1 MSGWSAEQ
9 FVFLFYAKPPEPTQT
24 LLNRAGFKSL
34 RSIENGCELE
44 AGLIDRAADSV
55 TEQVT
60 ENAPRPYADNDA
72 LLAELRMFGELL
84 LDGSGQ
90 GRQQAELAWRTIV
103 ARMAATLESQI
114 FIGWIHVAAMF
125 RLGARDQHLLLLA
138 LLNGSDE
145 LFRARMFPSG
155 ALSDA
160 ESRSADRLPAVAEGV
175 PLSAVAK
182 MLGDVRSNLMPDAPL
197 QRYCLIDTSG
207 ANVAAMT
214 GSYQLAQP
222 MLAYLMGLAAPHLHL
237 DGTLLADVVAD
248 CPLDEHLVD
257 EPLKRQLRRFV
268 ENGELQ
274 SMPKCTFVLCF
285 EGADDAMMESL
296 CAATFDLLGYT
307 TARLDARVIRHSY
320 DAAGGR
326 RAGLMKLLRVLCR
339 DAVLC
344 NQLLLLT
351 HTQCLTENGVREPQ
365 LARDPQ
371 ADLLDDVFGLLFETQ
386 RYVGVVNGSARSLA
400 QCAHRFVAHEVV
412 PITLRVDPPG
422 VELRRRAWLKYA
434 ERVDLKLDA
443 GLLERLADS
452 YRFTEER
459 IAIILKEVVSHRWLL
474 GAERDLSNQ
483 LIDACRAEAEASQLG
498 IAHEIKRAHR
508 LTDIV
513 APPDTID
520 QLNELLSHMQY
531 RRQVVD
537 EWGFAGK
544 HAGSRNLSAL
554 FHGPSGTG
562 KTMGASIIANELQ
575 MSLYRVD
582 LASVMS
588 KYIGE
593 TEQHLS
599 QLFEWAEGR
608 NVVLFFDEAE
618 ALFGKRTET
627 KDAHDRYANLQIGYL
642 LQRIETHPGIVILAT
657 NLMPNMDKAF
667 LRRFRFL
674 IEFPFPSAQQR
685 EALWRQSFP
694 GNVPLANDVDF
705 ELLAHRAA
713 LAGGSIHN
721 VALSAAFRAAAEGM
735 PVRMQHIVRSLER
748 EYEKIGKLFSP
759 GDFLS

>member
-1 MSGWSAEQ
+1 M
-9 FVFLFYAKPPEPTQT
+9 
-24 LLNRAGFKSL
+24 
-34 RSIENGCELE
+34 
-44 AGLIDRAADSV
+44 
-55 TEQVT
+55 TES
-60 ENAPRPYADNDA
+60 APRPYADNDA
-72 LLAELRMFGELL
+72 LLAELRVFGELL

-90 GRQQAELAWRTIV
+90 GWPQAEAKWRAIV

-114 FIGWIHVAAMF
+114 FIGWVHVAAMF
-125 RLGARDQHLLLLA
+125 RLGARDQHLLVLA
-138 LLNGSDE
+138 LLSETDP
-145 LFRARMFPSG
+145 LFQARLSRRA
-155 ALSDA
+155 ALSEA
-160 ESRSADRLPAVAEGV
+160 ERPSADHLPVTAEGV
-175 PLSAVAK
+175 PLAAAAK
-182 MLGDVRSNLMPDAPL
+182 ALGDVRPNLMPDAPL
-197 QRYCLIDTSG
+197 QRYCLIEASG
-207 ANVAAMT
+207 ANVAAMA
-214 GSYQLAQP
+214 GSYRLAQP
-222 MLAYLMGLAAPHLHL
+222 VLAYLVGLAAPQLHL

-248 CPLDEHLVD
+248 GPLDEHLVD
-257 EPLKRQLRRFV
+257 ERLKHQLRRFV

-274 SMPKCTFVLCF
+274 SMHKCTFMLRF

-296 CAATFDLLGYT
+296 CAASFDSLGYT
-307 TARLDARVIRHSY
+307 TARLDARDIRRSY
-320 DAAGGR
+320 DAANGR

-351 HTQCLTENGVREPQ
+351 HAQCLAESGGREPQ
-365 LARDPQ
+365 AARDPQ

-386 RYVGVVNGSARSLA
+386 RYVGVVNGPARALA
-400 QCAHRFVAHEVV
+400 QCAHRFVSHEVV
-412 PITLRVDPPG
+412 PITLRVEAPDAH
-422 VELRRRAWLKYA
+422 LRRSAWLKYA
-434 ERVDLKLDA
+434 ERVDLVLDE
-443 GLLERLADS
+443 GLLERLVDG

-459 IAIILKEVVSHRWLL
+459 IAIILKEVVSHRWLVDS
-474 GAERDLSNQ
+474 ERDLSNR
-483 LIDACRAEAEASQLG
+483 LVDACRAEAEASQLG
-498 IAHEIKRAHR
+498 IAQEIKRAHR

-513 APPDTID
+513 APSDTID
-520 QLNELLSHMQY
+520 QLNELLSHMKY

-544 HAGSRNLSAL
+544 HAGSCNLSAL

-562 KTMGASIIANELQ
+562 KTMGAAVIANELQ

-642 LQRIETHPGIVILAT
+642 LQRIETHPGLVILAT
-657 NLMPNMDKAF
+657 NLMPNIDKAF

-674 IEFPFPSAQQR
+674 IEFPFPSAEQR

-694 GNVPLANDVDF
+694 GGVPLASDVDF

-721 VALSAAFRAAAEGM
+721 VVLSAAFRAAAEGT
-735 PVRMQHIVRSLER
+735 PVQMHHVVRSLER

-759 GDFLS
+759 GDFSF